1 MMDQKIMQDLKVLI
15 FKIVQ
20 EEYGIDINQVVSIER
35 MQEIIPYPNRPA
47 YVLGVTKVREI
58 VIPVFDLRTALTGQ
72 YFETTNE
79 TRMIIVQVKD
89 NEIGL
94 IVDDATDVMDI
105 GLKTIQHPKLFEAK
119 EVSYL
124 KGISKLD
131 NRIIILL
138 DIEELL
144 EDMTNLDELKDL
156 KNDMSL

>member
-1 MMDQKIMQDLKVLI
+1 MDQKITQGLKVLI

-35 MQEIIPYPNRPA
+35 MQEIIPYPNRPL

-58 VIPVFDLRTALTGQ
+58 VIPVFDLRSALTGQ
-72 YFETTNE
+72 SFETTND

-94 IVDDATDVMDI
+94 LVDDATDVMDI
-105 GLKTIQHPKLFEAK
+105 DLETIQHPKLFEAK

-124 KGISKLD
+124 KGISKLE

-138 DIEELL
+138 DIEEFL
-144 EDMTNLDELKDL
+144 EDMMNFDGLEDIRNEL
-156 KNDMSL
+156 SL